1 MAEIKVSPAQLK
13 AKAENLRNFN
23 TQFKQQVEKLVGYEA
38 QLAGSWE
45 GDAQKEFRTA
55 FNTDKAK
62 MDQFYANIEKF
73 VQALLDSAEQY
84 AIAHQTAMSLAQHR
98 K

>member
-13 AKAENLRNFN
+13 NKAESLRNFN
-23 TQFKQQVEKLVGYEA
+23 GQFKQQVEKLVGYEQ

-45 GDAQKEFRTA
+45 GEAQAAFRQA

-62 MDQFYANIEKF
+62 MDQFHANIEKF

-84 AIAHQTAMSLAQHR
+84 STAHQTAISLAQQR